1 MEWKW
6 TIGEPY
12 ERSKRRVYSNNSNN
26 NNYND
31 ENININEVNANEL
44 NELNRKQTENA
55 YTSSLNYDENTWD
68 ILNQSIANDGFKIS
82 NKREELGTKMADREL
97 LKQIGY
103 NPFLGE
109 NNYVDNISISD
120 QFLKTVNTTTEKET
134 VTE

>member
-12 ERSKRRVYSNNSNN
+12 ERSKRRVYSNN
-26 NNYND
+26 ND
-31 ENININEVNANEL
+31 ENININELNVNELNVNEL

-120 QFLKTVNTTTEKET
+120 QFLKPVNTTTEKENNA
-134 VTE
+134 